1 MLQLLASRY
10 TRDDFEC
17 MLTILTNGINSV
29 CDGVCESCAFDR
41 ACADVMRVNTHIAGR
56 LATEKTDSE

>member
-29 CDGVCESCAFDR
+29 CAFDR

-56 LATEKTDSE
+56 LATEKADSK

>member
-1 MLQLLASRY
+1 MLQLLASCY
-10 TRDDFEC
+10 TREDFEC
-17 MLTILTNGINSV
+17 MLTILSNGINSV

-56 LATEKTDSE
+56 LATEKADSK

>member
-10 TRDDFEC
+10 TREDFEC
-17 MLTILTNGINSV
+17 MLAILTNGINSV

-56 LATEKTDSE
+56 LATEKSDSK